1 MNHRSNSEIGSFG
14 ESIACGYLGG
24 KGYTIID
31 KNFRTK
37 FGEIDII
44 VKSPL
49 KTLVFVEVKTM
60 TNSHTF
66 NDCFPESYPH
76 ISGNESDYIKPEDQ
90 LSKNKLFK
98 FRRIA
103 QWYANQN
110 LELSKG
116 GYQLDAIC
124 ISLSPEEKLLSLR
137 HYENI

>member
-1 MNHRSNSEIGSFG
+1 MNHRNSSELGSIG

-24 KGYTIID
+24 KGYIIID
-31 KNFRTK
+31 KNFRTR

-60 TNSHTF
+60 TNSYAF
-66 NDCFPESYPH
+66 SGSLPESYPH
-76 ISGNESDYIKPEDQ
+76 ISGNESDYIKQEDQ

-98 FRRIA
+98 FRRIS

-110 LELSKG
+110 PELSKD